1 MKSQGRIFE
10 GQIYSHPLAV
20 AKTQKYIYILN
31 FWIVK
36 SFSFKPIKT
45 KSAVY
50 SRFSNLKDKE
60 ATFVDRQL

>member
-31 FWIVK
+31 F
-36 SFSFKPIKT
+36 
-45 KSAVY
+45 
-50 SRFSNLKDKE
+50 
-60 ATFVDRQL
+60 